1 MEGKIMEPHETFTW
15 YGPKYGDYHTRRNK
29 AIKRARIAWTVF
41 WLLIAAALTTSVWI
55 GLEKQERIEME
66 RNV

>member
-1 MEGKIMEPHETFTW
+1 MEPFETFTW
-15 YGPKYGDYHTRRNK
+15 YDYPTRRNK

-55 GLEKQERIEME
+55 GLEKQARIEME